1 MASAIIHLAV
11 AKKILEKIHVENE
24 YDYYLG
30 SIAPDIAKQIGQSKD
45 KSHFIINTKEDIPN
59 IKLFTKRYTT
69 FLYNSFNLD

>member
-30 SIAPDIAKQIGQSKD
+30 SIAPDIAKQIVEG
-45 KSHFIINTKEDIPN
+45 F
-59 IKLFTKRYTT
+59 
-69 FLYNSFNLD
+69 YNNRG